1 MRHAATALG
10 IFLLPLI
17 TFAHHSAAIYQN
29 ERKEWVG
36 EIVDVQWRNPHI
48 SFSLKSVEPN
58 GEETIRHMEA
68 NVIYRVEQAGLYSD
82 MLREGMTVTVAG
94 RQSRINSLEAMVVNL
109 LLADGREFVLSGRNY
124 YWSPGRSTDA
134 ESPEGLALED
144 GNGLFRVWSRAR
156 QFRIES
162 SEPYTE
168 AALTSRSSWDPYDN
182 YVTRC
187 ESPGLGRHA
196 LLNPLPFELIDNG
209 STITF
214 RGNQFD
220 IVRTIHMDGRAVP
233 ADEPSTPLGYSVG
246 SWDGDTL
253 VVQTTRINWPYVD
266 SGRGTQQSSEVEYLE
281 RFTVNHANNWLDYS
295 ISITDPETFTE
306 PARYDARLMDLGEA
320 IEPFNCQAD

>member
-10 IFLLPLI
+10 IFLLPLV
-17 TFAHHSAAIYQN
+17 TFAHHSAAIYQD
-29 ERKEWVG
+29 EMQEWVG
-36 EIVDVQWRNPHI
+36 DIVDVQWRNPHVL
-48 SFSLKSVEPN
+48 FSLMSVEPN

-68 NVIYRVEQAGLYSD
+68 NVPYRVELAGLYSD

-94 RQSRINSLEAMVVNL
+94 RQSRTNSLEAMVVNL
-109 LLADGREFVLSGRNY
+109 LLPDGREFVISGRDY
-124 YWSPGRSTDA
+124 YWSPGLSTDT
-134 ESPEGLALED
+134 ERLEGLALDD

-162 SEPYTE
+162 YEPFTE
-168 AALTSRSSWDPYDN
+168 AALATRSSWDLYDN

-187 ESPGLGRHA
+187 ESPGLGIHV

-214 RGNQFD
+214 RGNLFD
-220 IVRTIHMDGRAVP
+220 IVRTMHMNDRAVP

-246 SWDGDTL
+246 SWEEDTL
-253 VVQTTRINWPYVD
+253 VVQTTRINWLYVD
-266 SGRGTQQSSEVEYLE
+266 RGGGTQQSSAVEYLE

-295 ISITDPETFTE
+295 ITITDPETFTE
-306 PARYDARLMDLGEA
+306 PARYDQRLLALGEE